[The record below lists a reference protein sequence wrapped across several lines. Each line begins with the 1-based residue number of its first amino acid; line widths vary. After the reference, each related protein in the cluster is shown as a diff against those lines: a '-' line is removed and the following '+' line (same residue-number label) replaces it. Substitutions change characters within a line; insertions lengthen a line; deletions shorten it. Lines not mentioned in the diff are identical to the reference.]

1 MRGREGFS
9 LIEAVLSAA
18 LILLGATAF
27 LTMAA
32 QTENCFYRA
41 AGLPKT
47 ATDGRLRQPTERERK
62 QGKPWRLYSKKTG
75 KRLWRYSISIGCR
88 RMSNQRERGYR
99 FSVTENRRGERR
111 IAKTRRKQ
119 ERLGRKE
126 KWDVRKIRREG

>member
-32 QTENCFYRA
+32 ANGKLLLQSGRIAKDSYGWEA
-41 AGLPKT
+41 A
-47 ATDGRLRQPTERERK
+47 AATERERN
-62 QGKPWRLYSKKTG
+62 RETMEVYSKKTG